1 MSVDNTE
8 YSIVNTAFRIFLTPR
23 KKKAGEK
30 ENRERFGQRRVPAF
44 PVCRKTEKPV
54 TAVRRT
60 DPRPAPGG
68 RDARRVGPAPGGVG
82 GGAWAAGGVRRRRS
96 ARPRAPPTSHKPSR
110 DFDGRRNRKRRVSG
124 APRARAVKGC
134 ALAGSIILQVC
145 TLLVRSHAHRR
156 GARPTAVRGGPAP
169 L

>member
-54 TAVRRT
+54 TAVRPGQT
-60 DPRPAPGG
+60 PDPHPAGG
-68 RDARRVGPAPGGVG
+68 MPAGWGLRLAAWAVGRGPLAGSG
-82 GGAWAAGGVRRRRS
+82 GGG
-96 ARPRAPPTSHKPSR
+96 PRAP
-110 DFDGRRNRKRRVSG
+110 
-124 APRARAVKGC
+124 APRRPLTNRHATSTDDGTENVACPGLPGPVLSKD
-134 ALAGSIILQVC
+134 
-145 TLLVRSHAHRR
+145 VRLRD
-156 GARPTAVRGGPAP
+156 